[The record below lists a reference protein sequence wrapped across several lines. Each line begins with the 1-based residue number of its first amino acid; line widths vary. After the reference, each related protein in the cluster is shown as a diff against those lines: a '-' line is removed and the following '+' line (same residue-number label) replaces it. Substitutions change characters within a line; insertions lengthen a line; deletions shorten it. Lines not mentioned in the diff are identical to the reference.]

1 MALRHTHEVFPG
13 DGTQRRTAGKL
24 VEERLGQSE
33 QVADFV
39 VSESLSPR
47 SGYFQLGPDVI
58 CYGQCSCG
66 VPAESVTGDLHDA
79 LKHVVVSGSSIHLPF
94 DPVQIVDN
102 LRYERYYT
110 STPPF
115 TKFLGDGIARKMY
128 YRLRPMLGVSARAPL
143 QKLFFRGWE
152 KIPFP
157 KWPVDLTVDRVFE
170 QLTLLLMRSL
180 KVVRLPFIWFWPEGA
195 QSCTMM
201 THDVEAPAGR
211 DFCSQLMD
219 LDAAFEIKS
228 AFQIV
233 PEERYHVSELFLEN
247 IRRRGFEV
255 NVHDSNHDG
264 LLFGNREEFLRRSDV
279 INGYGRRFGAKGFR
293 SGALYRNADWYD
305 ALDFSYD
312 MSIPNVAH
320 LEPQRGGCCTV
331 LPFFVGN
338 ILELPVTTTQDY
350 TLFHILNDYSLRLWK
365 HQISIIRQ
373 NHGLISFIIHPDYIM
388 DVEARRVYA
397 DLLGHLYDLRS
408 RGETWIALPGEI
420 AAWWRLRSKL
430 KLTKRGDA
438 WRIDGHGSERARV
451 AYAVLE
457 NDSLRFEFAS

>member
-1 MALRHTHEVFPG
+1 
-13 DGTQRRTAGKL
+13 
-24 VEERLGQSE
+24 
-33 QVADFV
+33 
-39 VSESLSPR
+39 
-47 SGYFQLGPDVI
+47 
-58 CYGQCSCG
+58 
-66 VPAESVTGDLHDA
+66 
-79 LKHVVVSGSSIHLPF
+79 
-94 DPVQIVDN
+94 
-102 LRYERYYT
+102 
-110 STPPF
+110 
-115 TKFLGDGIARKMY
+115 
-128 YRLRPMLGVSARAPL
+128 MLGVSARAPL